1 MNKVLP
7 WISFDLDLKRTFI
20 CGGAIFKKISDS
32 NKTLDLSQ
40 LKLETNN
47 FFFLSQHGCRIG
59 SKQFFALKTFDFKVQ
74 SHYSSANPVSCI
86 NYDNYGQLII
96 AYNNLCAVSYL
107 IWQLLIQNEDLAFN
121 TTAIN
126 ENECE

>member
-20 CGGAIFKKISDS
+20 CEGAIFKKISDS

-47 FFFLSQHGCRIG
+47 FFLSQHGCRIG

-86 NYDNYGQLII
+86 NSDNYGQLII
-96 AYNNLCAVSYL
+96 AHNNLCAVSYL

-121 TTAIN
+121 IYAIN
-126 ENECE
+126 ENECV